1 MHAQTFSDPITRLWH
16 AARAMFARMCDAIGP
31 AEAIQVLRR
40 VPRADLKAMRD
51 WLRPLEALVRQIVF
65 IEASALVRRPNGP
78 AMSMTRT
85 IRTLF
90 KPYAPPEPDA
100 PPPRQRK
107 PSLRLWPKPAPP
119 PVRIRML
126 GRATSVEEIYRERRR
141 VALAARLA
149 LCRWRR
155 GPPALRIAQR
165 MEAVARILDKPKA
178 AIRRLARK
186 LTAAPR
192 LALKLATRRTPRSPH
207 ADPQVQD
214 LAAGAAY
221 QAGVDSS

>member
-1 MHAQTFSDPITRLWH
+1 MHAQTVSDPIPRLWH
-16 AARAMFARMCDAIGP
+16 AARAMFARMCSAIGP
-31 AEAIQVLRR
+31 AETIQVLRR
-40 VPRADLKAMRD
+40 VPRADLKTMRD
-51 WLRPLEALVRQIVF
+51 WLRPLETLVRQIVF

-78 AMSMTRT
+78 AISMTCT

-90 KPYAPPEPDA
+90 KPYAPPKPDS

-141 VALAARLA
+141 AALAARLA

-155 GPPALRIAQR
+155 GPPAVLIAQR
-165 MEAVARILDKPKA
+165 VEALARVLDKPTA

-186 LTAAPR
+186 LTALPR
-192 LALKLATRRTPRSPH
+192 LAIKLATRRPPRSPH
-207 ADPQVQD
+207 VDPKVQD
-214 LAAGAAY
+214 LGAGAAY
-221 QAGVDSS
+221 KAGLDSS